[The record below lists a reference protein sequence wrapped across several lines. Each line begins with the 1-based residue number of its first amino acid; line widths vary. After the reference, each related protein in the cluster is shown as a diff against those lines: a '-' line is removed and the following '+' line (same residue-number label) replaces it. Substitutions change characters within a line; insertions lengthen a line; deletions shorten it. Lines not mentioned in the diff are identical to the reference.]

1 MDLTKFTE
9 RARGFV
15 QSAQSIAV
23 REDHQ
28 RLEPLHMLKALMD
41 DREGFAANLITRSGG
56 DAAQL
61 SAQIEQAFAKL
72 PKVSGGS
79 SQMILDTSTAKVLS
93 EAEKL
98 AEKAK
103 DQFVTVERILTAL
116 AVVRSS
122 AKEVLVVA
130 KVSAQNL
137 NSAINDLRKGRTADS
152 ASAEDSYEALE
163 KYAQDLT
170 AAAEAGKID
179 PIIGRDEEIRRSMQ
193 VLSRR
198 TKNNPVL
205 IGEPGVGKTAIAEGM
220 ALRIINGDVPES
232 LRNKRLMALD
242 MGALIAGAKYR
253 GEFEERLKSILTEVS
268 AAAGEVIL
276 FIDEMHTLVG
286 AGKSEGA
293 MDAANLIKP
302 ALARGELHCI
312 GATTLDEYRK
322 YVEKDA
328 ALARRFQP
336 VLISEPTVDDTVSI
350 LRGIKEKY
358 ELHHGVRITD
368 SALVSAAT
376 LSNRYITDRFLPDK
390 AIDLVDE
397 AASRLRMQVDSKP
410 EELDALDREILQ
422 KQIEAEALRTEKDKA
437 SKDRLEA
444 LEKDLSELQDKS
456 TTMTA
461 QWQAERDKLAG
472 ARDLKEQLDR
482 ARADLELAKRD
493 GNLARAGE
501 LSYGVIP
508 QLEKILADA
517 EMADSQGMMV
527 EEAVDPEQIAH
538 VVERWTGIPMAKML
552 EGEREKLL
560 RMEDALQQRV
570 IGQSPAVRAVANAV
584 RRARAGLNDENRPLG
599 SFLFLGPT
607 GVGKTELT
615 KAVANF
621 LFDDD
626 GAMVRIDM
634 SEFMEKHAVA
644 RLIGAPPGY
653 VGYDEGG
660 VLTEAVRRRPYQVV
674 LFDEVEKAH
683 PDVFNVLL
691 QVLDDG
697 VLTDGQGRTV
707 DFKQTLIIL
716 TSNLGSQALSELP
729 QSADS
734 ATAKRDVMDAVRS
747 HFRPEFL
754 NRLDE
759 IIIFDRL
766 SREDMTGI
774 VSVQLQLLYNRLSSR
789 KIMLSLSDA
798 ACKWLADEGYDPV
811 FGARPLKRVIQR
823 ALQDPLAEMI
833 LAGDITEGD
842 TLAVDASTEG
852 LIIGDRLSQSNQN
865 PPDEAVLH

>member
-1 MDLTKFTE
+1 MDLSKFTE
-9 RARGFV
+9 RARGFI
-15 QSAQSIAV
+15 QAAQTIAI
-23 REDHQ
+23 REHHQ
-28 RLEPLHMLKALMD
+28 RILPEHVLKALLD
-41 DREGFAANLITRSGG
+41 DDQGFASNLIARSGG
-56 DAAQL
+56 DAKSVRDHVATTL
-61 SAQIEQAFAKL
+61 SKL
-72 PKVSGGS
+72 PKVDGGA
-79 SQMILDTSTAKVLS
+79 QAYIDKQIVKVIG
-93 EAEKL
+93 EAEDIAK
-98 AEKAK
+98 KAG
-103 DQFVTVERILTAL
+103 DQFVPAERILTAL
-116 AVVRSS
+116 AIVKSGAKDALS
-122 AKEVLVVA
+122 AGR
-130 KVSAQNL
+130 VSAQSL
-137 NSAINDLRKGRTADS
+137 NSAINDIRKGRTADS
-152 ASAEDSYEALE
+152 ANAEEGYDALG

-170 AAAEAGKID
+170 EAARDGKID
-179 PIIGRDEEIRRSMQ
+179 PIIGRDDEIRRAMQ

-232 LRNKRLMALD
+232 LRNKKLMALD

-253 GEFEERLKSILTEVS
+253 GEFEERLKAILNEIS
-268 AAAGEVIL
+268 AAAGEIIL

-286 AGKSEGA
+286 AGKTDGA

-302 ALARGELHCI
+302 ALARGALHCI

-336 VLISEPTVDDTVSI
+336 VMVEEPTVEDSISI

-358 ELHHGVRITD
+358 ELHHGVRISD
-368 SALVSAAT
+368 SALVAAAT
-376 LSNRYITDRFLPDK
+376 LSQRYITDRFLPDK

-397 AASRLRMQVDSKP
+397 AASRLRMEVDSKP

-422 KQIEAEALRTEKDKA
+422 KQIEAEALRLEDDAA
-437 SKDRLEA
+437 SIDRLA
-444 LEKDLSELQDKS
+444 TLEKDLADLQDRS
-456 TTMTA
+456 ATMTA
-461 QWQAERDKLAG
+461 QWQAERDKLAS

-482 ARADLELAKRD
+482 ARADLEIAKRE

-501 LSYGVIP
+501 LSYGIIP
-508 QLEKILADA
+508 QLEKQLSDA
-517 EMADSQGMMV
+517 ENREDEGMV
-527 EEAVDPEQIAH
+527 VAETVRPEQIAS
-538 VVERWTGIPMAKML
+538 VVERWTGIPMSKML

-560 RMEDALQQRV
+560 RMEEELHNRV
-570 IGQSPAVRAVANAV
+570 IGQNLAVSAVSNAV

-615 KAVANF
+615 KALASF

-626 GAMVRIDM
+626 MAMVRIDM
-634 SEFMEKHAVA
+634 SEFMEKHAVS

-697 VLTDGQGRTV
+697 QLTDGQGRTV

-716 TSNLGSQALSELP
+716 TSNLGAQALSQLP
-729 QSADS
+729 DGADS
-734 ATAKRDVMDAVRS
+734 ADAKRDVMDAVRA

-759 IIIFDRL
+759 TIIFDRL
-766 SREDMTGI
+766 GRADMDGI
-774 VSVQLQLLYNRLSSR
+774 VDIQLARLQKRLMGR
-789 KIMLSLSDA
+789 KITLAFDDA
-798 ACKWLADEGYDPV
+798 AKTWLADEGYDPV

-823 ALQDPLAEMI
+823 ALQDPLAE
-833 LAGDITEGD
+833 LLLSGDVKDGD
-842 TLAVDASTEG
+842 TVAVSAGAEG
-852 LIIGDRLSQSNQN
+852 LIIGDRIGATNRER
-865 PPDEAVLH
+865 PGDAVVH

>member
-1 MDLTKFTE
+1 MDLSKFTE
-9 RARGFV
+9 RSRGFV
-15 QSAQSIAV
+15 QAAQTIAM
-23 REDHQ
+23 RENHQ
-28 RLEPLHMLKALMD
+28 RLVPEHLLKAMMD
-41 DREGFAANLITRSGG
+41 DPEGLASNLIKRAGG
-56 DAAQL
+56 APEQVSDALAQ
-61 SAQIEQAFAKL
+61 AMARL
-72 PKVSGGS
+72 PKVTGDGA
-79 SQMILDTSTAKVLS
+79 QVYTDNAFVRVLD
-93 EAEKL
+93 EAEKVASKAGDSFVPVERML
-98 AEKAK
+98 MAMALVPSKAK
-103 DQFVTVERILTAL
+103 DALSAGKVT
-116 AVVRSS
+116 
-122 AKEVLVVA
+122 
-130 KVSAQNL
+130 AQGL
-137 NSAINDLRKGRTADS
+137 NGAINDIRKGRTADS
-152 ASAEDSYEALE
+152 ASAEDGYDALK
-163 KYAQDLT
+163 KYARDLT
-170 AAAEAGKID
+170 EAAREGKID

-205 IGEPGVGKTAIAEGM
+205 IGEPGVGKTAIAEGL

-232 LRNKRLMALD
+232 LQNKRLMALD

-253 GEFEERLKSILTEVS
+253 GEFEERLKAILKEIE
-268 AAAGEVIL
+268 AAAGEIIL

-286 AGKSEGA
+286 AGKSDGA

-302 ALARGELHCI
+302 ALARGELHCV

-336 VLISEPTVDDTVSI
+336 VMVAEPTVEDTVSI

-358 ELHHGVRITD
+358 ELHHGVRISD
-368 SALVSAAT
+368 SALVAAAT
-376 LSNRYITDRFLPDK
+376 LSHRYITDRFLPDK

-397 AASRLRMQVDSKP
+397 AASRLRMEVDSKP
-410 EELDALDREILQ
+410 EELDALDRQMLQ
-422 KQIEAEALRTEKDKA
+422 MQIEVEALKLEDDAA
-437 SKDRLEA
+437 SKDRLQK
-444 LEKDLSELQDKS
+444 LQRELADIKERS
-456 TTMTA
+456 AEMTA
-461 QWQAERDKLAG
+461 KWQAERDKLAG
-472 ARDLKEQLDR
+472 ARELKEQLDR
-482 ARADLELAKRD
+482 ARADLEIAKRE

-501 LSYGVIP
+501 LSYGIIP
-508 QLEKILADA
+508 QIERQLADA
-517 EMADSQGMMV
+517 EGAEADMMV
-527 EEAVDPEQIAH
+527 QEAVRPEQIAQ
-538 VVERWTGIPMAKML
+538 VVERWTGIPTTKML

-560 RMEDALQQRV
+560 RMEDGLHKRV
-570 IGQSPAVRAVANAV
+570 IGQNAAVHAVANAV

-615 KAVANF
+615 KAVAEF

-626 GAMVRIDM
+626 NAMVRIDM
-634 SEFMEKHAVA
+634 SEFMEKHAVS

-707 DFKQTLIIL
+707 DFKQTLIVL
-716 TSNLGSQALSELP
+716 TSNLGAQALSQLP
-729 QSADS
+729 EGADAGS
-734 ATAKRDVMDAVRS
+734 AKRDVMDAVRA

-759 IIIFDRL
+759 TIIFDRL
-766 SREDMTGI
+766 ARADMGGI
-774 VSVQLQLLYNRLSSR
+774 VDIQLARLQKRLSGR
-789 KIMLSLSDA
+789 NITLVVDA
-798 ACKWLADEGYDPV
+798 EARKWLADEGYDPV

-823 ALQDPLAEMI
+823 TVQDPLAEML
-833 LAGDITEGD
+833 LAGDIREGA
-842 TLAVDASTEG
+842 TLPISAGSDG
-852 LIIGDRLSQSNQN
+852 LVIGDKLAATNR
-865 PPDEAVLH
+865 PKPTDAVVH